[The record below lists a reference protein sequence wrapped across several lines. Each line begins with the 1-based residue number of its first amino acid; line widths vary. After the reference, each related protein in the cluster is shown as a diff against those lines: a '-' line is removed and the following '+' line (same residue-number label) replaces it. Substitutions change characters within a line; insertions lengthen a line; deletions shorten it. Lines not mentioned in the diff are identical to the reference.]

1 MADTQQARNPLNE
14 PHVGDV
20 LVAPY
25 PHDCDER
32 LRDSVR
38 VLHTTVTEYTGKPA
52 MITAVRYQRG
62 ALRIPRNTSIDAFRA
77 QFADWAVRQLGA

>member
-1 MADTQQARNPLNE
+1 MTDTQQARNPLNE
-14 PHVGDV
+14 PRAGDV

-38 VLHTTVTEYTGKPA
+38 VLQTQVREFTDKPS

-62 ALRIPRNTSIDAFRA
+62 ALRVPRNTSIEAFRA
-77 QFADWAVRQLGA
+77 QFAGWAVRQLGA